1 MDPRRNPF
9 SPGAGVRPA
18 QLAGRDELIE
28 TCEIAMDRVL
38 NGLYANDIIMTG
50 LRGVGKTVL
59 LNHLVNLAKSRGME
73 TIKFEVPD
81 ASGGHLTPAMVIALG
96 AVLKKLDRLKKAGD
110 GLRLAAA
117 ALQNFAAVFRVKY
130 EGFSFGASP
139 ARAVADSGDLETDL
153 PELLMPVARA
163 AETRKTAVVLFI
175 DEVQYLTKKELSAL
189 ARTCHEAAQ
198 QGVPFLFIGAG
209 LPQIAALAGDA
220 KSYAERLFLY
230 PEVAALDDAAARKA
244 LSAPAQAQKVKFT
257 NGALDRIL
265 KETDRYPY
273 FLQTWGKFAW
283 DTASKSPITEADVKE
298 ANPAIIAH
306 LDQNFFRVRFDRC
319 TGLEQQYLRAMA
331 ELGAGP
337 HRTGDIAAALGTTS
351 SKLAPV
357 RRNLISAGMIYSQRY
372 GETGFTVP
380 LFDGFMKRMLPE
392 LEPYKPGR
400 RSLS

>member
-18 QLAGRDELIE
+18 QLAGRDDLVE

-38 NGLYANDIIMTG
+38 NGLHANDIIMTG

-59 LNHLVNLAKSRGME
+59 LNHLVTLAREKGME
-73 TIKFEVPD
+73 TVKFEVPD
-81 ASGGHLTPAMVIALG
+81 ARGGHLVRAMVLALG
-96 AVLKKLDRLKKAGD
+96 AVLKKLDRMKKAEA
-110 GLRLAAA
+110 GLQLAGA
-117 ALQNFAAVFRVKY
+117 ALRNFAAVFKVKY

-139 ARAVADSGDLETDL
+139 ASGTADSGDLETDL
-153 PELLMPVARA
+153 PELLIPVAQA
-163 AETRKTAVVLFI
+163 AAKRKTAIVLFI
-175 DEVQYLTKKELSAL
+175 DEVQYLTKPELSAL
-189 ARTCHEAAQ
+189 ARACHEAAQ

-230 PEVAALDDAAARKA
+230 PEIAALDEVSARMALQEPARQQGVEFTDAA
-244 LSAPAQAQKVKFT
+244 
-257 NGALDRIL
+257 LDAIL
-265 KETDRYPY
+265 EKTERYPY

-283 DTASKSPITEADVKE
+283 DMAEDSPITQADVTNAYPE
-298 ANPAIIAH
+298 IIAH

-319 TGLEQQYLRAMA
+319 TELEQHYLRAMA

-337 HRTGDIAAALGTTS
+337 HRTGAIAKAMQTSS

-357 RRNLISAGMIYSQRY
+357 RRNLIAAGMIYSQRY
-372 GETGFTVP
+372 GDTGFTVP
-380 LFDGFMKRMLPE
+380 LFDGFMKRVLPQ
-392 LEPYKPGR
+392 LEPYKPRR
-400 RSLS
+400 RSS